1 MSKFQTQNTDIQI
14 TNPLYEQINSKKT
27 IMRKNEDGHTIILF
41 YNCEYRNIKYKYII
55 WNLNKNTLTFYTN
68 EKNEQIFRH
77 DVCIDFK
84 IQECFQKYNKI
95 PQTEINFYITEITQL
110 LRNIQNSIERSVIL
124 QNKNIEHYIT
134 LCSEKNNH
142 SDVLYNMCMC
152 MFKFINEGI
161 ILDVFIQHE
170 LMRNVMIKRYKRE
183 PYIRIHSID
192 INLIQELDY
201 FNMLNTYIYEKRD
214 DLYDG
219 RTLKIIHDMIL
230 FNIIPLLYTINNQYG
245 VYKIKE
251 QFEKTNNIYFLRLY
265 DEFIDEKRTYFE
277 KYRYI
282 VRKYDFLYANFN
294 KDDKKYIEYFYFII
308 LNKAFLHIIRS
319 FLYEMYIISQMLK
332 QNNTFCIY
340 YGDVLSYN
348 SIQNY
353 LKEYNFK

>member
-1 MSKFQTQNTDIQI
+1 
-14 TNPLYEQINSKKT
+14 
-27 IMRKNEDGHTIILF
+27 
-41 YNCEYRNIKYKYII
+41 
-55 WNLNKNTLTFYTN
+55 
-68 EKNEQIFRH
+68 
-77 DVCIDFK
+77 
-84 IQECFQKYNKI
+84 
-95 PQTEINFYITEITQL
+95 
-110 LRNIQNSIERSVIL
+110 
-124 QNKNIEHYIT
+124 
-134 LCSEKNNH
+134 
-142 SDVLYNMCMC
+142 MC

-282 VRKYDFLYANFN
+282 LRKYDFLYTNFN
-294 KDDKKYIEYFYFII
+294 KDDKKYIEHFYFII
-308 LNKAFLHIIRS
+308 LNGAFLHVIRS